1 MRNSPTYYEVLW
13 FIGFDSFLVAVIAI
27 QVKTRKSSLSL
38 SPCILILSEIISFK
52 TEIQMLFVQKHP
64 SEI

>member
-27 QVKTRKSSLSL
+27 QVKTRKSSLPL